1 MISREDYAKRR
12 SWGEALRRRRI
23 EKKLSQTVVIVRA
36 KISHTILASYER
48 NAVMPTVFTAS
59 KILKVLDW
67 TLEEWAEAAEEIY
80 ADGSWYNE
88 RFDHDYGYGDRRV
101 R

>member
-23 EKKLSQTVVIVRA
+23 AKGLSQTVVSIRA
-36 KISHTILASYER
+36 ELSHTMLAKYER
-48 NAVMPTVFTAS
+48 DGVVPTMFVGS
-59 KILKVLDW
+59 RILKVLSW

-101 R
+101 K